1 MDPKTGAG
9 NDLNGVFE
17 ACFLLS
23 HVYLGSLSGINSSF
37 DALDLTVSS
46 MFGMRGGVRYFLR
59 LSTDFDRR
67 LNWHNLNL

>member
-1 MDPKTGAG
+1 MDPKTGVG

-17 ACFLLS
+17 FCSVFS
-23 HVYLGSLSGINSSF
+23 HVYLGSLSGINNSF

-67 LNWHNLNL
+67 LNSHTI